1 MMRNKQKTL
10 QEINTLWKAKCTC
23 VLKEM
28 ATQSVPGEGNPDA
41 DIMFI
46 GEAPGKK
53 EDEQGM
59 PFIGASGKFLSE
71 MLATINLKRE
81 DIYITN
87 IVKYRPPNNR
97 DPSKEEK
104 AQFWPYLIRQLNII
118 QPELVVTLGR
128 HSGLCFEP
136 SLVISRDH
144 GKIWHKEYDDLRF
157 DLATLYHPAAALY
170 NSKLRQVLFKDF
182 ASAVSAHISK

>member
-1 MMRNKQKTL
+1 MKKEQSLERLREEMVGRGVCSEL
-10 QEINTLWKAKCTC
+10 AIHAKSL
-23 VLKEM
+23 VMGSGDLD
-28 ATQSVPGEGNPDA
+28 S
-41 DIMFI
+41 DIVII

-53 EDEQGM
+53 EDELGL
-59 PFIGASGKFLSE
+59 PFVGASGKFLDE
-71 MLATINLKRE
+71 MLAHVGLSRE
-81 DIYITN
+81 QVYITN

-136 SLVISRDH
+136 NLVISRDH
-144 GKIWHKEYDDLRF
+144 GKVWPKKYDDLEF
-157 DLATLYHPAAALY
+157 DLATVYHPAAALY
-170 NSKLRQVLFKDF
+170 NSKLRQVLFEDF
-182 ASAVSAHISK
+182 ASAISAHITK